1 MSLLI
6 IKIRILLLGCLSL
19 VVLAGCSS
27 VTGGS
32 TKEKQEKAKAVVTWP
47 YAKDAIKI
55 ELSSD
60 VDLNFYANRSHTLVL
75 GVLQFDDEKTF
86 PKLLTKPTELAKFLA
101 TGNLPKGV
109 LQFDRYVVKPDARI
123 LMQVDRVQNAQ
134 FVGVIAG
141 YYQFDPARSARY
153 FRIPLNMDSSGLVF
167 KDYKAE
173 PAILALRLAL
183 GAQRIANAQSLTH
196 DPDAPVVKQEVSVN
210 NDDLEI
216 KLSPDVLKQTAEQ
229 ASALIKL

>member
-1 MSLLI
+1 M
-6 IKIRILLLGCLSL
+6 
-19 VVLAGCSS
+19 
-27 VTGGS
+27 TGGS
-32 TKEKQEKAKAVVTWP
+32 TEEKQKKAKAVVTWP
-47 YAKDAIKI
+47 YAKNAIKV

-86 PKLLTKPTELAKFLA
+86 PKLLTTPVDLAKSLA
-101 TGNLPKGV
+101 TGDLPKGV

-123 LMQVDRVQNAQ
+123 LMEVDRVQDAK
-134 FVGVIAG
+134 FVGVVAG

-153 FRIPLNMDSSGLVF
+153 FRIPLNIDSSGLVF

-173 PAILALRLAL
+173 PAILAFRLAL

-196 DPDAPVVKQEVSVN
+196 DADAPVVEQEVSVN
-210 NDDLEI
+210 NDNLEI
-216 KLSPDVLKQTAEQ
+216 NLSPDVLKQSAEQ